1 MFLTITSIIVAALF
15 GVALTVAIRL
25 SNINDTLRHKIKD
38 TKFKNQELTEDK
50 DILKS
55 SLDKICSAM
64 THEDVTYYASPCTSG
79 SRWVVLRRCFITG
92 KEYHTFILRRSPLR
106 CLNILSARTPTRAT
120 LCLTVRWV
128 AAQRLWLA

>member
-1 MFLTITSIIVAALF
+1 MFLTITSIVVAALF

-50 DILKS
+50 DILKN

-79 SRWVVLRRCFITG
+79 PRWVVLRRCFVNG
-92 KEYHTFILRRSPLR
+92 SEYNTFIKGFNDEDADFNRREADEL
-106 CLNILSARTPTRAT
+106 CEILNS
-120 LCLTVRWV
+120 
-128 AAQRLWLA
+128 

>member
-1 MFLTITSIIVAALF
+1 MFLTITSIVVAALF
-15 GVALTVAIRL
+15 GIALTVAIRL

-38 TKFKNQELTEDK
+38 TKFKNQELSEDK

-79 SRWVVLRRCFITG
+79 PRWVVLRRCFVNG
-92 KEYHTFILRRSPLR
+92 SEYHTFIKGFNDEDADFNRREADEL
-106 CLNILSARTPTRAT
+106 CEILNS
-120 LCLTVRWV
+120 
-128 AAQRLWLA
+128 

>member
-50 DILKS
+50 D
-55 SLDKICSAM
+55 
-64 THEDVTYYASPCTSG
+64 
-79 SRWVVLRRCFITG
+79 
-92 KEYHTFILRRSPLR
+92 
-106 CLNILSARTPTRAT
+106 N
-120 LCLTVRWV
+120 
-128 AAQRLWLA
+128 